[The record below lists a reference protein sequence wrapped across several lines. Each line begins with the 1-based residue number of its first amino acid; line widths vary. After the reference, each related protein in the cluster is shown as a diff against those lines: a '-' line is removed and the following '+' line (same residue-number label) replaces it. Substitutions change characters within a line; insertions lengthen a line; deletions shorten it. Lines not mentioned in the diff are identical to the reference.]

1 MADLGRRLP
10 FAGIAKAIDC
20 VTATKGW
27 SRPKIAL
34 HDWWRERRLSDRKAA
49 VLRRALTAKDLTLS
63 FAAHPMTC
71 VHQEGSLDQDSVLAV
86 EVFRE

>member
-1 MADLGRRLP
+1 MLRIR
-10 FAGIAKAIDC
+10 FALNG
-20 VTATKGW
+20 
-27 SRPKIAL
+27 SNRPKIAL
-34 HDWWRERRLSDRKAA
+34 HDWWRERQLSDRKAA

-71 VHQEGSLDQDSVLAV
+71 VYQEGSLDRNSVLAV